1 MMEDNLTIEEIQAR
15 YGHGASE
22 PEIKSLFPYDN
33 RDFKKEKYVG
43 QDYTVTYDPLTAYAL
58 RKRYTVK
65 VWGQKEK
72 NHRAFVFLKQRTRAI
87 VF

>member
-1 MMEDNLTIEEIQAR
+1 MEDNLISEEIRDR
-15 YGHGASE
+15 YGHGFSE
-22 PEIKSLFPYDN
+22 PEIKSLYPYDN
-33 RDFKKEKYVG
+33 REFQKEKYDG

-65 VWGQKEK
+65 VWGQKAK
-72 NHRAFVFLKQRTRAI
+72 NHRAFVFLKKRARAI